1 MAAGRGLR
9 WVRRLIY
16 GMGGIGLITAVV
28 FGLRGPQG
36 FSTLLEKRRE
46 LQRLQEENA
55 TLMKE
60 IQERRE
66 RINRLKEDPTFQDEV
81 IRRNLKR
88 AKPGEKTLI
97 YPSTPAR

>member
-1 MAAGRGLR
+1 MAAGRGRR
-9 WVRRLIY
+9 WVRRLIH
-16 GMGGIGLITAVV
+16 GVGAIALITAVA

-60 IQERRE
+60 IEEKRE
-66 RINRLKEDPTFQDEV
+66 RIKRLREDPTFQDEV
-81 IRRNLKR
+81 IRRHLKR

-97 YPSTPAR
+97 YPTTPAR